1 MSDYKQTLI
10 ELKQMN
16 QELKIGSSLK
26 SSLNLAT
33 GSSRRIIDQ
42 SRNHL
47 ISAKSLDI
55 RKPQMINHSQS
66 NNILPEIRKS
76 NQSQLQIKSHQTIP
90 DKDNMI
96 QINLFDPVMP
106 PEHNCDCS
114 YCWCYL
120 LVFCDVV
127 WIGPILT
134 ITNGT
139 SPCPWVISH
148 LCRDS

>member
-55 RKPQMINHSQS
+55 RKPQIINHSQS
-66 NNILPEIRKS
+66 NNVLPEIRKS

-106 PEHNCDCS
+106 PE
-114 YCWCYL
+114 L
-120 LVFCDVV
+120 R
-127 WIGPILT
+127 T
-134 ITNGT
+134 IDE
-139 SPCPWVISH
+139 I
-148 LCRDS
+148 